1 MDRGVGRL
9 TAAPH
14 GAELGGLVEPRSFLG
29 EVVAVGVGGVPYFGQ
44 RNCRFVGDAGQH
56 IGHGV
61 VVLQQGDPNA
71 YGGPR

>member
-1 MDRGVGRL
+1 
-9 TAAPH
+9 
-14 GAELGGLVEPRSFLG
+14 
-29 EVVAVGVGGVPYFGQ
+29 VPYFGQ